1 MKRSE
6 LYSIR
11 SILQTALNKVGL
23 LYEDTEPYRILGGL
37 ISEID
42 VAYDGNKSL
51 NVVVEEGDEEGEG
64 GGGVVGEGVGGV
76 EGGGEK

>member
-1 MKRSE
+1 VKRSE

-37 ISEID
+37 IRELD

-51 NVVVEEGDEEGEG
+51 NVAVEG
-64 GGGVVGEGVGGV
+64 GEEEEVGESGGVGG
-76 EGGGEK
+76 EEK

>member
-23 LYEDTEPYRILGGL
+23 LYEDTEAYRILGGL
-37 ISEID
+37 ISELD
-42 VAYDGNKSL
+42 VAYDGNIPLKGSC
-51 NVVVEEGDEEGEG
+51 GRG
-64 GGGVVGEGVGGV
+64 
-76 EGGGEK
+76 